1 VKCGPKRSLSL
12 NDTFQPPTDTYRH
25 LAGRG
30 ADDAQHPAPADEK
43 PAELPV
49 MWSTKLEFVLNL
61 KTGKAL
67 GFEIPPTLLAR
78 ADEVIEPCG

>member
-1 VKCGPKRSLSL
+1 MTPPNRLPTLVATSPGEELMTRS
-12 NDTFQPPTDTYRH
+12 TRH
-25 LAGRG
+25 RRTRSRRMS
-30 ADDAQHPAPADEK
+30 
-43 PAELPV
+43 V